1 MGLTDR
7 EKKIIEE
14 MEAAL
19 TAEDPKLV
27 ATMERAPRRFG
38 LNIAGILLGIALIL
52 TGVIT
57 KTAILGIL
65 GFLVALFSAA
75 TIRMKPIGAK
85 ISGIVGGSNRLKAPK
100 RSRIQDRWDR
110 RNEQ

>member
-27 ATMERAPRRFG
+27 ATMERAPLRLG

-52 TGVIT
+52 SGVIA
-57 KTAILGIL
+57 KTAILGII
-65 GFLVALFSAA
+65 GFLVALVSAA

-85 ISGIVGGSNRLKAPK
+85 ISGIAAGSNGLKASK

>member
-38 LNIAGILLGIALIL
+38 LNIAGIILGIALIL

-65 GFLVALFSAA
+65 GFLVALASAA
-75 TIRMKPIGAK
+75 TIRIKPIAAK
-85 ISGIVGGSNRLKAPK
+85 IGVGSRASRASRASK

>member
-27 ATMERAPRRFG
+27 ATMERAPRRDRKSTR
-38 LNIAGILLGIALIL
+38 LNSSHTDISRMPS
-52 TGVIT
+52 
-57 KTAILGIL
+57 
-65 GFLVALFSAA
+65 SA
-75 TIRMKPIGAK
+75 
-85 ISGIVGGSNRLKAPK
+85 
-100 RSRIQDRWDR
+100 
-110 RNEQ
+110 

>member
-65 GFLVALFSAA
+65 GFLVALASAA
-75 TIRMKPIGAK
+75 TIRIKPIAAK
-85 ISGIVGGSNRLKAPK
+85 IGAGSRASRASRASK